1 MEVRGKVIEV
11 TAPESGISKAGNAWK
26 KQGFTI
32 ETLDHYPKSI
42 YFDLFGEKI
51 DMLPAVGDDVQ
62 VKFDIIGRRSSS
74 NGRWYN
80 SITAWSVAKVTVTTT
95 PIMQQPHQPTPQPMY
110 QQPQA
115 PTPTPTARYIVG
127 NNSGLPF

>member
-95 PIMQQPHQPTPQPMY
+95 PIMQQPSAPM
-110 QQPQA
+110 QMQPQA
-115 PTPTPTARYIVG
+115 PTPTPSAQFIGG
-127 NNSGLPF
+127 NNDGLPF